1 MTASASARQ
10 AVIVGIHATEQA
22 LSLPHRT
29 AMDLALEAVQGA
41 ISDAGLTP
49 ADIDG
54 AQADWPGPG
63 GVPGEGSSWAR
74 MLGGGRDLRWTS
86 DSMLDN
92 AGSRGLLKAAAAVRA
107 GYADTVVVGGCRLVS
122 RGPDNAPVGAGVPLE
137 FTDVWGSYVVAQ
149 FALVA
154 ARHMHEYG
162 TTPRQLAEVAA
173 TIRNN
178 GTTNPEA
185 MMYGR
190 GPYTADDVLAS
201 RLVATPFHLLDCC
214 IVGEGGAALVVTTA
228 ERARDLPHP
237 PVAVLGGG
245 MEYHQAAYAN
255 PALYREIGQIG
266 RDAAARS
273 FAMAGIGPQ
282 DVDVFSLYDPN
293 SFEVIRQLEALGVC
307 AEGEGGPLAASGA
320 IALDGKHP
328 VNPDGGCLSYAWNGT
343 QQMTLKVVEAVR
355 QLRGSAVH
363 QIDGA
368 EIAVVGNAGSGA
380 QHYEMSV
387 LGRAR

>member
-1 MTASASARQ
+1 VVRARQ
-10 AVIVGIHATEQA
+10 AVVVGIHATEQA
-22 LSLPHRT
+22 LSLPHRD
-29 AMDLALEAVQGA
+29 AMGLALEAVLGA
-41 ISDAGLTP
+41 VADAGLRP
-49 ADIDG
+49 SDVDG
-54 AQADWPGPG
+54 AQVDWPGPG
-63 GVPGEGSSWAR
+63 GVRDEGASWAR
-74 MLGGGRDLRWTS
+74 LLGRDLRWTS

-92 AGSRGLLKAAAAVRA
+92 AGSRGLLKAAAAVTA

-122 RGPDNAPVGAGVPLE
+122 RGPDNAPIGAGVPLE

-162 TTPRQLAEVAA
+162 TTPRQLARVAA

-178 GTTNPEA
+178 GSTNPEA

-190 GPYTADDVLAS
+190 GPYTVEDVLAS

-214 IVGEGGAALVVTTA
+214 VVGEGGAAFVVTTA

-237 PVAVLGGG
+237 PVAVLGGA

-255 PALYREIGQIG
+255 PALYREVGQIG
-266 RDAAARS
+266 RAAAERS
-273 FAMAGIGPQ
+273 FAMAGVTPH

-307 AEGEGGPLAASGA
+307 GEGEGGPLVDEGA
-320 IALDGKHP
+320 VALDGRHP

-363 QIDGA
+363 QVPGA
-368 EIAVVGNAGSGA
+368 STAVVGNAGSGA

-387 LGRAR
+387 LGRA

>member
-1 MTASASARQ
+1 MTSRK

-22 LSLPHRT
+22 LSLPGRT
-29 AMDLALEAVQGA
+29 AMDLAMDAVRGA
-41 ISDAGLTP
+41 IADAGLTP
-49 ADIDG
+49 ADVDG
-54 AQADWPGPG
+54 AQIDWPGPG
-63 GVPGEGSSWAR
+63 GVEGEGSSWAR
-74 MLGGGRDLRWTS
+74 ALGRDLRWTS

-92 AGSRGLLKAAAAVRA
+92 SGARGLLKAASAVTA

-122 RGPDNAPVGAGVPLE
+122 RGPANAPVGAGAPME

-178 GTTNPEA
+178 GASNPEA

-190 GPYTADDVLAS
+190 GPYTAEDVLAS
-201 RLVATPFHLLDCC
+201 RMVATPFHLLDCC
-214 IVGEGGAALVVTTA
+214 IVGEGGGAFVVTTA
-228 ERARDLPHP
+228 ERARDLPHT

-255 PALYREIGQIG
+255 PALYREVGQIG
-266 RDAAARS
+266 RDASAR
-273 FAMAGIGPQ
+273 AYATAGITPH
-282 DVDVFSLYDPN
+282 DIDVFSLYDPN
-293 SFEVIRQLEALGVC
+293 SFEVIRQMEALGVC
-307 AEGEGGPLAASGA
+307 AEGEGGALVESGA

-355 QLRGSAVH
+355 QIRGTAVH

-368 EIAVVGNAGSGA
+368 NLALVGNAGSGA
-380 QHYEMSV
+380 QHYEMAI
-387 LGRAR
+387 LGEDR

>member
-1 MTASASARQ
+1 MTIRQ

-22 LSLPHRT
+22 LSLPHRN

-41 ISDAGLTP
+41 IADAGLRP
-49 ADIDG
+49 SDVDG
-54 AQADWPGPG
+54 AQVDWPGPG
-63 GVPGEGSSWAR
+63 GVQGEGSSWAR
-74 MLGGGRDLRWTS
+74 MLGRNLRWTS

-92 AGSRGLLKAAAAVRA
+92 AGSRGLLKAAAAVRS

-122 RGPDNAPVGAGVPLE
+122 RGPDNAPVGAGTPLE

-162 TTPRQLAEVAA
+162 TTPRQLAQVAA

-178 GTTNPEA
+178 GSSNPEA

-201 RLVATPFHLLDCC
+201 RIVATPFHLLDCC
-214 IVGEGGAALVVTTA
+214 IVGEGGAAFVVTTA
-228 ERARDLPHP
+228 DRARDLPHRTI
-237 PVAVLGGG
+237 AVLGGG

-255 PALYREIGQIG
+255 PALYREVGQIG
-266 RDAAARS
+266 RDASARAFAA
-273 FAMAGIGPQ
+273 AGVLPQ

-293 SFEVIRQLEALGVC
+293 SFEIIRQLEALGVC
-307 AEGEGGPLAASGA
+307 AEGEGGPLAAGGA

-363 QIDGA
+363 QIPGA
-368 EIAVVGNAGSGA
+368 EVAVVGNAGSGA

-387 LGRAR
+387 LGRTR

>member
-1 MTASASARQ
+1 VRDDSGRR

-22 LSLPHRT
+22 LSLPHRD
-29 AMDLALEAVQGA
+29 AMDLALEAVEGA
-41 ISDAGLTP
+41 IADAGLRP
-49 ADIDG
+49 SDVDG

-63 GVPGEGSSWAR
+63 GVPGDGGSWAR
-74 MLGGGRDLRWTS
+74 MFGRDLRWTS
-86 DSMLDN
+86 DSFMDN
-92 AGSRGLLKAAAAVRA
+92 AGVRGLLKASAAVTA
-107 GYADTVVVGGCRLVS
+107 GYVDVAVVGGCRLVS
-122 RGPDNAPVGAGVPLE
+122 RGVDNSPVGAGVPVE
-137 FTDVWGSYVVAQ
+137 FTDVWGAYVVAQ

-154 ARHMHEYG
+154 TRHMHEFG
-162 TTPRQLAEVAA
+162 TTSHQLAEVAA

-178 GTTNPEA
+178 GSTNPEA

-201 RLVATPFHLLDCC
+201 RMVATPFHLLDCC
-214 IVGEGGAALVVTTA
+214 IVGEGGAAFVVTTE

-237 PVAVLGGG
+237 PVAVLGGA

-255 PALYREIGQIG
+255 PALYREVGQIG

-273 FAMAGIGPQ
+273 YAMAGVTPS
-282 DVDVFSLYDPN
+282 DVDVFCLYDPN

-328 VNPDGGCLSYAWNGT
+328 VNPDGGCLAYSWNGT

-355 QLRGSAVH
+355 QLRRRAVH
-363 QIDGA
+363 QIPGA
-368 EIAVVGNAGSGA
+368 EVAVVGTAGSGA
-380 QHYEMSV
+380 QHYEMAV
-387 LGRAR
+387 LGRSR

>member
-1 MTASASARQ
+1 MKTPRQ
-10 AVIVGIHATEQA
+10 PVVVGVHATEQA
-22 LSLPHRT
+22 LSLPHRD
-29 AMDLALEAVQGA
+29 AMDLALEAVTGA
-41 ISDAGLTP
+41 IADAGLSP
-49 ADIDG
+49 SDVDG
-54 AQADWPGPG
+54 AQVDWPGPG

-74 MLGGGRDLRWTS
+74 LLGDLRWTS
-86 DSMLDN
+86 DAMLDN
-92 AGSRGLLKAAAAVRA
+92 AGSRGLLKAAAAVSA
-107 GYADTVVVGGCRLVS
+107 GLADTVVVGGCRLVS
-122 RGPDNAPVGAGVPLE
+122 RGGGPVGAGVPVE
-137 FTDVWGSYVVAQ
+137 FADVWGSYVVAQ

-154 ARHMHEYG
+154 VRHMHQFG
-162 TTPRQLAEVAA
+162 TTSRQLAEVAA

-178 GTTNPEA
+178 GSTNPEA

-190 GPYTADDVLAS
+190 GPYTVDDVLAS

-214 IVGEGGAALVVTTA
+214 IVGEGGGAFVVTTA
-228 ERARDLPHP
+228 ERARDLPRP

-255 PALYREIGQIG
+255 PALYREVGMIG
-266 RDAAARS
+266 RDAAARA
-273 FAMAGIGPQ
+273 FGTAGVGP
-282 DVDVFSLYDPN
+282 DEVDVFSLYDPN

-307 AEGEGGPLAASGA
+307 AEGEGGPLVETGA
-320 IALDGKHP
+320 IAVDGKYP

-363 QIDGA
+363 QVTGA
-368 EIAVVGNAGSGA
+368 EVAVVGNAGSGA

-387 LGRAR
+387 LGRIR

>member
-1 MTASASARQ
+1 MKPRQ
-10 AVIVGIHATEQA
+10 AVIVGIHATKQA
-22 LSLPHRT
+22 LSLPDRT
-29 AMDLALEAVQGA
+29 AMDLALEAVRGA
-41 ISDAGLTP
+41 VADAGLTT

-54 AQADWPGPG
+54 AQLDWPGPG
-63 GVPGEGSSWAR
+63 GVVDEGSSWAR
-74 MLGGGRDLRWTS
+74 LFGHPLRWTS

-92 AGSRGLLKAAAAVRA
+92 AGSRGLLKAAAAVTA
-107 GYADTVVVGGCRLVS
+107 GYADTVVVGGCKLVS
-122 RGPDNAPVGAGVPLE
+122 RGPDNAPVGAGTPLE

-154 ARHMHEYG
+154 ARHMHKYG
-162 TTPRQLAEVAA
+162 TTPRQLAQVAA

-178 GTTNPEA
+178 GSANPEA
-185 MMYGR
+185 MMYGK
-190 GPYTADDVLAS
+190 GPYTPEDVLAS

-214 IVGEGGAALVVTTA
+214 IVGEGGAAFVVTTA

-237 PVAVLGGG
+237 PVAVLGGA

-255 PALYREIGQIG
+255 PALYRQVGQIG
-266 RDAAARS
+266 RDASARAY
-273 FAMAGIGPQ
+273 AMAEVTAQ

-307 AEGEGGPLAASGA
+307 AEGEGGPLVESGA

-355 QLRGSAVH
+355 QLRGTAVH
-363 QIDGA
+363 QIPDVRL
-368 EIAVVGNAGSGA
+368 AVVGNAGSGA

-387 LGRAR
+387 LGRN

>member
-1 MTASASARQ
+1 
-10 AVIVGIHATEQA
+10 
-22 LSLPHRT
+22 
-29 AMDLALEAVQGA
+29 
-41 ISDAGLTP
+41 
-49 ADIDG
+49 
-54 AQADWPGPG
+54 
-63 GVPGEGSSWAR
+63 
-74 MLGGGRDLRWTS
+74 MLGGGRNLRWTS

-107 GYADTVVVGGCRLVS
+107 GYADAVVVGGCRLVS
-122 RGPDNAPVGAGVPLE
+122 RGPDNAPIGAGVPLE

-214 IVGEGGAALVVTTA
+214 IVGEGGAAFVVTTA

-255 PALYREIGQIG
+255 PALHREVGQIG
-266 RDAAARS
+266 RDAAARA
-273 FAMAGIGPQ
+273 FAMAGVGPH

-387 LGRAR
+387 LGRTR

>member
-1 MTASASARQ
+1 MTSRK
-10 AVIVGIHATEQA
+10 AVIVGVHATEQA
-22 LSLPHRT
+22 LSLPGRT
-29 AMDLALEAVQGA
+29 AMDLAMDAVRGA
-41 ISDAGLTP
+41 IADAGLTP
-49 ADIDG
+49 ADVDG
-54 AQADWPGPG
+54 AQLDWPGPG
-63 GVPGEGSSWAR
+63 GVEGEGSSWAR
-74 MLGGGRDLRWTS
+74 ALGRDLRWTS

-92 AGSRGLLKAAAAVRA
+92 SGARGLLKAASAVTS

-122 RGPDNAPVGAGVPLE
+122 RGPANAPVGAGAPME

-178 GTTNPEA
+178 GASNPEA

-190 GPYTADDVLAS
+190 GPYTAEDVLAS
-201 RLVATPFHLLDCC
+201 RMVATPFHLLDCC
-214 IVGEGGAALVVTTA
+214 IVGEGGGAFVVTTA
-228 ERARDLPHP
+228 ERARDLPHT

-255 PALYREIGQIG
+255 PALYREVGQIG
-266 RDAAARS
+266 RDASAR
-273 FAMAGIGPQ
+273 AYATAGITPH
-282 DVDVFSLYDPN
+282 DIDVFSLYDPN
-293 SFEVIRQLEALGVC
+293 SFEIIRQMEALGVC
-307 AEGEGGPLAASGA
+307 AEGEGGALVESGA

-355 QLRGSAVH
+355 QIRGTAVH

-368 EIAVVGNAGSGA
+368 NLALVGNAGSGA
-380 QHYEMSV
+380 QHYEMAI
-387 LGRAR
+387 LGEDR

>member
-1 MTASASARQ
+1 MNAVKGRQ
-10 AVIVGIHATEQA
+10 PVVVGVHATEQA
-22 LSLPHRT
+22 LSLPHRD
-29 AMDLALEAVQGA
+29 AMDLALEAVSGA
-41 ISDAGLTP
+41 IEDAGLTP
-49 ADIDG
+49 ADVDG
-54 AQADWPGPG
+54 AQVDWPGPG

-74 MLGGGRDLRWTS
+74 MLGRDLRWTS

-92 AGSRGLLKAAAAVRA
+92 AGSRGLLKAAAAIRA
-107 GYADTVVVGGCRLVS
+107 GFADTVVVGGCKLVS
-122 RGPDNAPVGAGVPLE
+122 RGAGPVGAGVPLE
-137 FTDVWGSYVVAQ
+137 FADVWGSYVVAQ

-162 TTPRQLAEVAA
+162 TTSRQLAEVAA

-190 GPYTADDVLAS
+190 GPYTADDILAS
-201 RLVATPFHLLDCC
+201 RMVATPFHLLDCC

-255 PALYREIGQIG
+255 PALHREVGQLG
-266 RDAAARS
+266 RDAAGRAY
-273 FAMAGIGPQ
+273 AMADVSPY

-293 SFEVIRQLEALGVC
+293 SFEIIRQLEVLGLC
-307 AEGEGGPLAASGA
+307 GEGEGGPLAAGGA
-320 IALDGKHP
+320 LAVGGKHP
-328 VNPDGGCLSYAWNGT
+328 VNPDGGCLAYAWNGT

-355 QLRGSAVH
+355 QLRGTAVH
-363 QIDGA
+363 QVPDA
-368 EIAVVGNAGSGA
+368 ELAVVGNAGSGA

-387 LGRAR
+387 LGRMR

>member
-1 MTASASARQ
+1 MSTLTGRQ
-10 AVIVGIHATEQA
+10 PVVVGIHATEQA

-29 AMDLALEAVQGA
+29 AMDLALEAVRGA
-41 ISDAGLTP
+41 IADAGLTFG
-49 ADIDG
+49 DVDG
-54 AQADWPGPG
+54 AQVDWPGPG

-74 MLGGGRDLRWTS
+74 MLGRDLRWTS

-122 RGPDNAPVGAGVPLE
+122 RGGGPVGAGVPLE
-137 FTDVWGSYVVAQ
+137 FADVWGSYVVAQ

-162 TTPRQLAEVAA
+162 TTSYQLAQVAA
-173 TIRNN
+173 TLRNN
-178 GTTNPEA
+178 GSTNPEA

-190 GPYTADDVLAS
+190 GPYTPEDVLAS
-201 RLVATPFHLLDCC
+201 RMVATPFHLLDCC
-214 IVGEGGAALVVTTA
+214 IVGEGGAAFVVTTA
-228 ERARDLPHP
+228 ERARDLPQP
-237 PVAVLGGG
+237 PVAVLGGA

-255 PALYREIGQIG
+255 PPLLREVGMLG
-266 RDAAARS
+266 REAARRA
-273 FAMAGIGPQ
+273 FALAGAGPH
-282 DVDVFSLYDPN
+282 DMDVFSLYDPN

-307 AEGEGGPLAASGA
+307 GEGEGGPLVASGA
-320 IALDGKHP
+320 IGQTGKHP

-363 QIDGA
+363 QIPGA
-368 EIAVVGNAGSGA
+368 ELAVVGNAGSGA

>member
-1 MTASASARQ
+1 VKAPRQ
-10 AVIVGIHATEQA
+10 PVVVGVHATEQA
-22 LSLPHRT
+22 LSLPHRD
-29 AMDLALEAVQGA
+29 AMDLALEAVAGA
-41 ISDAGLTP
+41 IADAGLAP
-49 ADIDG
+49 SDVDG
-54 AQADWPGPG
+54 AQVDWPGPG

-74 MLGGGRDLRWTS
+74 LLGDLRWTS
-86 DSMLDN
+86 DAMLDN
-92 AGSRGLLKAAAAVRA
+92 AGSRGLLKAAAAVSA
-107 GYADTVVVGGCRLVS
+107 GLADTVVVGGCRLVS
-122 RGPDNAPVGAGVPLE
+122 RGSGPVGAGVPVE
-137 FTDVWGSYVVAQ
+137 FADVWGSYVVAQ

-154 ARHMHEYG
+154 ARHMHQFG

-178 GTTNPEA
+178 GSTNPEA

-190 GPYTADDVLAS
+190 GPYTVEDVLAS

-214 IVGEGGAALVVTTA
+214 IVGEGGGAFVVTTA
-228 ERARDLPHP
+228 ERARDLPRT
-237 PVAVLGGG
+237 PVAILGGG

-255 PALYREIGQIG
+255 PALYHEVGMIG
-266 RDAAARS
+266 RDAAARA
-273 FAMAGIGPQ
+273 FGTAGVGPAE
-282 DVDVFSLYDPN
+282 VDVFSLYDPN

-307 AEGEGGPLAASGA
+307 DEGEGGPLVESGA
-320 IALDGKHP
+320 IAVDGKYP

-363 QIDGA
+363 QVAGA
-368 EIAVVGNAGSGA
+368 EVAAVGNAGSGA

-387 LGRAR
+387 LGRL

>member
-1 MTASASARQ
+1 MADRK
-10 AVIVGIHATEQA
+10 AVIVGIHATEQG

-29 AMDLALEAVQGA
+29 AMDLALDAVRGA

-54 AQADWPGPG
+54 AQLDWPGPG
-63 GVPGEGSSWAR
+63 GVAGEGSSWAR
-74 MLGGGRDLRWTS
+74 LFGRDLRWTS

-92 AGSRGLLKAAAAVRA
+92 AGARGLLKAAAAVTA

-122 RGPDNAPVGAGVPLE
+122 RGPDNAPVGAGDEPLE

-162 TTPRQLAEVAA
+162 TTSRQLAEVAA

-178 GTTNPEA
+178 GSSNPEA
-185 MMYGR
+185 MMYGK
-190 GPYTADDVLAS
+190 GPYTAEDVLAS
-201 RLVATPFHLLDCC
+201 RMVATPFHLLDCC
-214 IVGEGGAALVVTTA
+214 IVGEGGAAFVVTTA
-228 ERARDLPHP
+228 DRARDLPHS

-255 PALYREIGQIG
+255 PALYREVGQIG
-266 RDAAARS
+266 RDASSRAYG
-273 FAMAGIGPQ
+273 MAGVGAHDI
-282 DVDVFSLYDPN
+282 DVFSLYDPN
-293 SFEVIRQLEALGVC
+293 SFEIIRQLEALGVC
-307 AEGEGGPLAASGA
+307 AEGEGGPLAESGA

-328 VNPDGGCLSYAWNGT
+328 VNPDGGCLSYSWNGT

-355 QLRGSAVH
+355 QLRGTAVH
-363 QIDGA
+363 QIEGA
-368 EIAVVGNAGSGA
+368 RLAVVGNAGSGA
-380 QHYEMSV
+380 QHYEMAV
-387 LGRAR
+387 LGEGR

>member
-1 MTASASARQ
+1 MNGRQ
-10 AVIVGIHATEQA
+10 PVIAGIHATEQA
-22 LSLPHRT
+22 LSLPHRD
-29 AMDLALEAVQGA
+29 AMDLAVEAVTGA
-41 ISDAGLTP
+41 IADAGLRP
-49 ADIDG
+49 SDVDG
-54 AQADWPGPG
+54 AQVDWPGPG

-74 MLGGGRDLRWTS
+74 LLGDLRWTS
-86 DSMLDN
+86 DAMLDN
-92 AGSRGLLKAAAAVRA
+92 AGSRGLLKAAAAVSA
-107 GYADTVVVGGCRLVS
+107 GLADTVVVGGCRLVS
-122 RGPDNAPVGAGVPLE
+122 RGGGPVGAGTPLE

-154 ARHMHEYG
+154 ARHMHRFG

-173 TIRNN
+173 TIRTN
-178 GTTNPEA
+178 GSTNPEA

-190 GPYTADDVLAS
+190 GLYTADDVLAS
-201 RLVATPFHLLDCC
+201 RMVATPFHLLDCC
-214 IVGEGGAALVVTTA
+214 IVGEGGGAVVVTTA
-228 ERARDLPHP
+228 ERARDLRHR

-255 PALYREIGQIG
+255 PALYREVGMIG
-266 RDAAARS
+266 RDAAARA
-273 FAMAGIGPQ
+273 FGTAGVDPV

-307 AEGEGGPLAASGA
+307 DEGEGGPLVETGA
-320 IALDGKHP
+320 IAVDGKYP

-363 QIDGA
+363 QVAGA
-368 EIAVVGNAGSGA
+368 EVAVVGNAGSGA

-387 LGRAR
+387 LGRL

>member
-1 MTASASARQ
+1 MKASRQ
-10 AVIVGIHATEQA
+10 PVVVGVHATEQA
-22 LSLPHRT
+22 LSLPHRD
-29 AMDLALEAVQGA
+29 AMDLALEAVTGA
-41 ISDAGLTP
+41 IADAGLSP
-49 ADIDG
+49 SDVDG
-54 AQADWPGPG
+54 AQVDWPGPG

-74 MLGGGRDLRWTS
+74 LLGDLRWTS
-86 DSMLDN
+86 DAMLDN
-92 AGSRGLLKAAAAVRA
+92 AGSRGLLKAAAAVSA
-107 GYADTVVVGGCRLVS
+107 GLADTVVVGGCRLVS
-122 RGPDNAPVGAGVPLE
+122 RGGGPVGAGVPVE
-137 FTDVWGSYVVAQ
+137 FADVWGSYVVAQ

-154 ARHMHEYG
+154 VRHMHQFG

-178 GTTNPEA
+178 GSTNPEA

-190 GPYTADDVLAS
+190 GPYTVEDVLAS

-214 IVGEGGAALVVTTA
+214 IVGEGGGALVVTTA
-228 ERARDLPHP
+228 ERARDLPRP
-237 PVAVLGGG
+237 PVAILGGG

-255 PALYREIGQIG
+255 PALYREVGMIG
-266 RDAAARS
+266 RDAAARA
-273 FAMAGIGPQ
+273 FGTAGVGPAE
-282 DVDVFSLYDPN
+282 VDVFSLYDPN

-307 AEGEGGPLAASGA
+307 EEGEGGPLVESGA
-320 IALDGKHP
+320 IAVDGKYP

-363 QIDGA
+363 QVAGA
-368 EIAVVGNAGSGA
+368 EVAVVGNAGSGA

-387 LGRAR
+387 LGRLR

>member
-1 MTASASARQ
+1 MKTPRQ
-10 AVIVGIHATEQA
+10 PVVVGVHATEQA
-22 LSLPHRT
+22 LSLPHRD
-29 AMDLALEAVQGA
+29 AMDLALEAVTGA
-41 ISDAGLTP
+41 IADAGLRP
-49 ADIDG
+49 SDVDG
-54 AQADWPGPG
+54 AQVDWPGPG

-74 MLGGGRDLRWTS
+74 LLGDLRWTS
-86 DSMLDN
+86 DAMLDN
-92 AGSRGLLKAAAAVRA
+92 AGSRGLLKAAAAVSA
-107 GYADTVVVGGCRLVS
+107 GLADTVVVGGCRLVA
-122 RGPDNAPVGAGVPLE
+122 RGTGPVGAGVPVE
-137 FTDVWGSYVVAQ
+137 FADVWGSYVVAQ

-162 TTPRQLAEVAA
+162 TTSRQLAEVAA

-178 GTTNPEA
+178 GSTNPEA

-214 IVGEGGAALVVTTA
+214 IVGEGGGAFVVTTA
-228 ERARDLPHP
+228 ERARDLPRP
-237 PVAVLGGG
+237 PVAILGGG

-255 PALYREIGQIG
+255 PALYREVGMIG
-266 RDAAARS
+266 RDAAARA
-273 FAMAGIGPQ
+273 FGTAGIGPEE
-282 DVDVFSLYDPN
+282 VDVFSLYDPN

-307 AEGEGGPLAASGA
+307 EEGEGGPLVETGA
-320 IALDGKHP
+320 IAVDGKYP

-355 QLRGSAVH
+355 QLRGTAVH
-363 QIDGA
+363 QVTGA
-368 EIAVVGNAGSGA
+368 EVAVVGNAGSGA

-387 LGRAR
+387 LGRI

>member
-1 MTASASARQ
+1 MTAVTGRRP
-10 AVIVGIHATEQA
+10 VIVGVHATEQG
-22 LSLPHRT
+22 LTLPHRN
-29 AMDLALEAVQGA
+29 AMDLALEAVTGSIA
-41 ISDAGLTP
+41 DAGLVP
-49 ADIDG
+49 SDIDG
-54 AQADWPGPG
+54 AQVDWPGPG
-63 GVPGEGSSWAR
+63 GVRDEGSSWAR
-74 MLGGGRDLRWTS
+74 LLGRDLRWTS

-92 AGSRGLLKAAAAVRA
+92 AGSRGLLKAAAAVRS
-107 GYADTVVVGGCRLVS
+107 GYADCVVVGGCRLVS
-122 RGPDNAPVGAGVPLE
+122 RGGGPVSAGTPLE

-162 TTPRQLAEVAA
+162 TTPEQLAEVAA

-178 GTTNPEA
+178 GATNPEA

-190 GPYTADDVLAS
+190 GPYTVEDVLAS

-214 IVGEGGAALVVTTA
+214 IVGEGGAAMVVTTA

-237 PVAVLGGG
+237 PIEVLGGA

-255 PALYREIGQIG
+255 PALHREVGMLG
-266 RDAAARS
+266 SEAARRA
-273 FAMAGIGPQ
+273 FGMAGVGPH

-293 SFEVIRQLEALGVC
+293 SFEVIRQLEALGIC
-307 AEGEGGPLAASGA
+307 GQGEGGPLAASGA
-320 IALDGKHP
+320 IAVTGKHP

-355 QLRGSAVH
+355 QLRGTAVH
-363 QIDGA
+363 QVEGA
-368 EIAVVGNAGSGA
+368 ELATVGNAGSGA

-387 LGRAR
+387 LGRMS

>member
-1 MTASASARQ
+1 MSARR
-10 AVIVGIHATEQA
+10 AVIVGVHATEQA
-22 LSLPHRT
+22 LSLPDRSP
-29 AMDLALEAVQGA
+29 MDLALEAVEGA
-41 ISDAGLTP
+41 IADAGLRP

-74 MLGGGRDLRWTS
+74 LFGRDLGWTS

-92 AGSRGLLKAAAAVRA
+92 SGVRGLLKASAAVTA

-122 RGPDNAPVGAGVPLE
+122 RGADNTPVGAGVPLE

-154 ARHMHEYG
+154 ARHMHEFG
-162 TTPRQLAEVAA
+162 TTARQLAEVAA

-214 IVGEGGAALVVTTA
+214 IVGEGGAAFVVTTQ

-237 PVAVLGGG
+237 PVAVLGGA

-255 PALYREIGQIG
+255 PALYREVGQIG
-266 RDAAARS
+266 RRASARS
-273 FAMAGIGPQ
+273 YAMAGITAA
-282 DVDVFSLYDPN
+282 DADVFCLYDPN
-293 SFEVIRQLEALGVC
+293 SFEVIRQLEALGLC
-307 AEGEGGPLAASGA
+307 AEGEGGPLAAAGA
-320 IALDGKHP
+320 IAVHGKHP
-328 VNPDGGCLSYAWNGT
+328 VNPDGGCLAYAWNGT

-355 QLRGSAVH
+355 QLRGTAVH
-363 QIDGA
+363 QVGGA
-368 EIAVVGNAGSGA
+368 ELAVVGTAGSGA
-380 QHYEMSV
+380 QHYETAV
-387 LGRAR
+387 LGRSR

>member
-1 MTASASARQ
+1 MTIRQ

-22 LSLPHRT
+22 LSLPHRN

-41 ISDAGLTP
+41 IADAGLRP
-49 ADIDG
+49 SDVDG
-54 AQADWPGPG
+54 AQVDWPGPG
-63 GVPGEGSSWAR
+63 GVQGEGSSWAR
-74 MLGGGRDLRWTS
+74 MLGRNLRWTS

-122 RGPDNAPVGAGVPLE
+122 RGPDNAPVGAGTPLE

-162 TTPRQLAEVAA
+162 TTPLQLAEVAA

-178 GTTNPEA
+178 GSSNPEA

-190 GPYTADDVLAS
+190 GPYTVDDVLAS
-201 RLVATPFHLLDCC
+201 RIVASPFHLLDCC
-214 IVGEGGAALVVTTA
+214 IVGEGGAAFVVTTA
-228 ERARDLPHP
+228 DRARDLPHP
-237 PVAVLGGG
+237 TIAVLGGG

-255 PALYREIGQIG
+255 PALYREVGQIG
-266 RDAAARS
+266 RDASARAFAA
-273 FAMAGIGPQ
+273 AGVLPQ

-293 SFEVIRQLEALGVC
+293 SFEIIRQLEALGVC
-307 AEGEGGPLAASGA
+307 AEGEGGPLAAGGA

-363 QIDGA
+363 QIPGA
-368 EIAVVGNAGSGA
+368 EVAVVGNAGSGA

-387 LGRAR
+387 LGRTR

>member
-1 MTASASARQ
+1 MNGRQ
-10 AVIVGIHATEQA
+10 PVIVGVHATEQA
-22 LSLPHRT
+22 LSLPHRD
-29 AMDLALEAVQGA
+29 AMDLAVEAVTGA
-41 ISDAGLTP
+41 IADAGLQP
-49 ADIDG
+49 SDVDG
-54 AQADWPGPG
+54 AQVDWPGPG

-74 MLGGGRDLRWTS
+74 LLGDLRWTS
-86 DSMLDN
+86 DAMLDN
-92 AGSRGLLKAAAAVRA
+92 AGSRGLLKAAAAVTA
-107 GYADTVVVGGCRLVS
+107 GFADTVVVGGCRLVS
-122 RGPDNAPVGAGVPLE
+122 RGGGPVGAGTPLE

-154 ARHMHEYG
+154 ARHMHQFG

-173 TIRNN
+173 TIRTN
-178 GTTNPEA
+178 GSTNPEA

-201 RLVATPFHLLDCC
+201 RMVATPFRLLDCC
-214 IVGEGGAALVVTTA
+214 IVGEGGGAFVVTTA

-255 PALYREIGQIG
+255 PALYREVGMIG
-266 RDAAARS
+266 RDAAVRA
-273 FAMAGIGPQ
+273 FATAGVGPAE
-282 DVDVFSLYDPN
+282 VDVFSLYDPN

-307 AEGEGGPLAASGA
+307 EEGEGGPLVESGA
-320 IALDGKHP
+320 IAVDGKYP

-363 QIDGA
+363 QVTGA
-368 EIAVVGNAGSGA
+368 EVAVVGNAGSGA

-387 LGRAR
+387 LGRL

>member
-1 MTASASARQ
+1 MKTPRQ
-10 AVIVGIHATEQA
+10 PVVVGVHATEQA
-22 LSLPHRT
+22 LSLPHRD
-29 AMDLALEAVQGA
+29 AMDLALEAVTGA
-41 ISDAGLTP
+41 IADAGLRP
-49 ADIDG
+49 SDVDG
-54 AQADWPGPG
+54 SQVDWPGPG

-74 MLGGGRDLRWTS
+74 LLGDLRWTS
-86 DSMLDN
+86 DAMLDN
-92 AGSRGLLKAAAAVRA
+92 AGSRGLLKAAAAVSA
-107 GYADTVVVGGCRLVS
+107 GLADTIVVGGCRLVS
-122 RGPDNAPVGAGVPLE
+122 RGTGPVGAGVPIE
-137 FTDVWGSYVVAQ
+137 FADVWGSYVVAQ

-178 GTTNPEA
+178 GSTNPEA

-214 IVGEGGAALVVTTA
+214 IVGEGGGAFVVTTA
-228 ERARDLPHP
+228 ERARDLPRT

-255 PALYREIGQIG
+255 PALYREVGMIG
-266 RDAAARS
+266 RDAAARA
-273 FAMAGIGPQ
+273 FGTAGVGPAE
-282 DVDVFSLYDPN
+282 VDVFSLYDPN

-307 AEGEGGPLAASGA
+307 AEGEGGPLVETGA
-320 IALDGKHP
+320 IAVDGKYP

-355 QLRGSAVH
+355 QLRGTAVH
-363 QIDGA
+363 QVASA
-368 EIAVVGNAGSGA
+368 EVAVVGNAGSGA

-387 LGRAR
+387 LGRI

>member
-1 MTASASARQ
+1 MSARQ
-10 AVIVGIHATEQA
+10 PVIVGVHATEQA
-22 LSLPHRT
+22 LSLPHRD
-29 AMDLALEAVQGA
+29 AMDLAVEAVTGA
-41 ISDAGLTP
+41 IADAGLRP
-49 ADIDG
+49 SDVDG
-54 AQADWPGPG
+54 AQVDWPGPG

-74 MLGGGRDLRWTS
+74 LLGDLRWTS
-86 DSMLDN
+86 DAMLDN
-92 AGSRGLLKAAAAVRA
+92 AGSRGLLKAAAAVSA
-107 GYADTVVVGGCRLVS
+107 GLADTVVVGGCRLVS
-122 RGPDNAPVGAGVPLE
+122 RGGGPVGAGTPLE

-154 ARHMHEYG
+154 ARHMHRFG

-173 TIRNN
+173 TIRTN
-178 GTTNPEA
+178 GSTNPEA

-201 RLVATPFHLLDCC
+201 RMVATPFHLLDCC
-214 IVGEGGAALVVTTA
+214 IVGEGGGAVVVTTA
-228 ERARDLPHP
+228 ERARDLRHR

-255 PALYREIGQIG
+255 PALYREVGMIG
-266 RDAAARS
+266 RDAAARA
-273 FAMAGIGPQ
+273 FGTAGVSPAE
-282 DVDVFSLYDPN
+282 VDVFSLYDPN

-307 AEGEGGPLAASGA
+307 DEGEGGPLVESGA
-320 IALDGKHP
+320 IAVGGKYP

-363 QIDGA
+363 QVAGA
-368 EIAVVGNAGSGA
+368 EVAVVGNAGSGA

-387 LGRAR
+387 LGRL

>member
-1 MTASASARQ
+1 MRQ

-22 LSLPHRT
+22 LALPHRN

-41 ISDAGLTP
+41 IADAGLRP
-49 ADIDG
+49 SDVDG
-54 AQADWPGPG
+54 AQVDWPGPG
-63 GVPGEGSSWAR
+63 GVQGEGSSWAR
-74 MLGGGRDLRWTS
+74 MLGRNLRWTS

-107 GYADTVVVGGCRLVS
+107 GYADTVVVGGCKLVS
-122 RGPDNAPVGAGVPLE
+122 RGPDNAPVGAGTPLE

-162 TTPRQLAEVAA
+162 TTSRQLAEVAA

-178 GTTNPEA
+178 GSSNPEA

-201 RLVATPFHLLDCC
+201 RMVATPFHLLDCC
-214 IVGEGGAALVVTTA
+214 IVGEGGAAFVVTTA
-228 ERARDLPHP
+228 DRARDLPHP
-237 PVAVLGGG
+237 TIAVLGGG

-255 PALYREIGQIG
+255 PALYREVGQIG
-266 RDAAARS
+266 RDASARAFAA
-273 FAMAGIGPQ
+273 AGVLPQ

-293 SFEVIRQLEALGVC
+293 SFEIIRQLEALGVC
-307 AEGEGGPLAASGA
+307 AEGEGGPLAAGGA

-363 QIDGA
+363 QIPGA
-368 EIAVVGNAGSGA
+368 EVAVVGNAGSGA

-387 LGRAR
+387 LGRTR